1 MPLPAPESEAQGH
14 TGQVPT
20 RRLLQLAAFAGAS
33 ALVVF
38 ALTPWNTAIALLN
51 PLVYAVTGSLTL
63 LLPFTAR
70 IWSTI
75 PGSATGCAALA
86 GILVAPFS
94 ALGFLLPFA
103 LAMPA
108 LCFDL
113 ILFNCERPRRGR
125 LLLASGA
132 AAAAIW
138 ALSLP
143 VIDPTLM
150 SVWFIVALAVVRQLS
165 FLALALGA
173 RSLASRLI
181 QIGVRPLAIRDRSSR
196 TSSDASPP
204 M

>member
-1 MPLPAPESEAQGH
+1 M
-14 TGQVPT
+14 PT

-38 ALTPWNTAIALLN
+38 VLTPWNTAIALLN
-51 PLVYAVTGSLTL
+51 PLIYAVTGSLTL

-86 GILVAPFS
+86 GVLVAPFS
-94 ALGFLLPFA
+94 ALGFLLPLA

-113 ILFNCERPRRGR
+113 VLFGCESPRTGR

-132 AAAAIW
+132 AAIAIW

-150 SVWFIVALAVVRQLS
+150 SAWFVVALAVIRQLS
-165 FLALALGA
+165 FLALVLGA
-173 RSLASRLI
+173 RSLSSRLI
-181 QIGVRPLAIRDRSSR
+181 RIGVRPLAIRDKNSR
-196 TSSDASPP
+196 TSSDASSPV
-204 M
+204 